1 MIGSQGR
8 NEIPN
13 SLSFNTMNETVV
25 LEFHNRDHKKH
36 VLEFHNREVQEGLT
50 VLIQQYSFKIVA
62 VLHNSL
68 KNQEQLWAVESFQK
82 FIIPY
87 LCYKISTQI
96 ESSEFQIFG
105 NMLSLKRMF
114 SNRKIS
120 ERKAPLVLGS
130 VI

>member
-68 KNQEQLWAVESFQK
+68 KNQEVESFQK
-82 FIIPY
+82 LIISY